1 MDIQFWSIF
10 IIVGLMIGFA
20 KTAVPGLGILIVPIL
35 VTIFPPKE
43 AMGVLVPMLLT
54 GDFFSLVWYSHHANW
69 SRLLGLIPGLIA
81 GITVGSFVLWWLN
94 DATLL
99 PLLGWMIVLLLILH
113 LAGKRNSRHFIPSRK
128 SIILMMG
135 GLAGFATTVGN
146 VAGPIMSIYLLAM
159 GFSKEKF
166 IGTGAWY
173 YLIINGIKIPLYIGL
188 GMITWH
194 SFRFNILIVPA
205 IALGA
210 LLGKWMLPHIPQK
223 LFDAAVVGLTA
234 LGALRMII
242 VDMVPVS

>member
-1 MDIQFWSIF
+1 M
-10 IIVGLMIGFA
+10 VGLMVGFS
-20 KTAVPGLGILIVPIL
+20 KTAVPGLGILVVPIL

-43 AMGVLVPMLLT
+43 AMGVLVPMLFT
-54 GDFFSLVWYSHHANW
+54 GDFFSVVWYSHHANW
-69 SRLLGLIPGLIA
+69 PRLLGLIPGLIA
-81 GITVGSFVLWWLN
+81 GITVGGFVLWWLN

-99 PLLGWMIVLLLILH
+99 PLLGWMILLLLGLH
-113 LAGKRNSRHFIPSRK
+113 LASQRTSRHFIPNQK
-128 SIILMMG
+128 SVILMMG

-194 SFRFNILIVPA
+194 SLRFNALIVPA

-210 LLGKWMLPHIPQK
+210 FLGKWMLPHIPPK
-223 LFDAAVVGLTA
+223 LFAAAVIALTA
-234 LGALRMII
+234 LGALRMIL
-242 VDMVPVS
+242 VGMVPVS